1 LSNFIR
7 RSRLT
12 LGRVSLAAGML
23 LGSAGA
29 SQAQSENATMPIEF
43 TTPVYEVLGFVL
55 LAALAALV
63 YGFILRA
70 QVLKLSPGSAAMQEV
85 GEAIRS
91 GALAYLAKQVRTML
105 PLVGILAVVLFFL
118 YFHQYG
124 LTIAIGIALAF
135 LAGVTLS
142 YTAGYIGMGMAVTGN
157 QRTAHQ
163 ALTTYKGAL
172 ETAFKSG
179 AVAGMMTVGLGLL
192 GATVIFWIF
201 KGDAMKVLV
210 GFGFGGS
217 LAALFMRVGGGIFTK
232 SADVGADLVGKV
244 EHSIPEDDPRN
255 AATIADN
262 VGDNVGDCAG
272 MAADVFESYLVTL
285 VAALLLGAAVA
296 SENYSPALAL
306 PLILFPLVIH
316 GVGIF
321 ASVIGIGSLRGKED
335 IQLDPLTPINRGF
348 WLTGL
353 LAAIGLAA
361 AAFLLP
367 GLKDGITVDGRVYG
381 PIYFIVAPVIGVILA
396 LVIGKQTEYFTGS
409 DKRPVN
415 EVAHASQTGPATLI
429 LSGFSL
435 GLESAAWGVVVI
447 VVALF
452 SIILLFGGNPL
463 LSAYGIALA
472 GLGLLTTTGYVL
484 AMDTFGP
491 ISDNAQGIF
500 EMSGAM
506 HEHLANNPKL
516 NGTGPATLP
525 GDKVVSKLDS
535 AGNTTKALTKGFAIA
550 TAVIAAVALF
560 QGFVTDAHLTP
571 KDFSLVEPKVFIGL
585 LIGGAAPYL
594 FCSFAINAV
603 SRAAFQLVEE
613 VRRQFREIPGI
624 MDRTAKPDYARCV
637 EIATAAAQKEL
648 LGPGIL
654 AICLP
659 ILVGFGLGA
668 PALGGYLAGAIVSG
682 QLMAVLL
689 ANSGGAWDNAKKKIE
704 DGMFGGKGTDQHKA
718 SVIGD
723 TVGDP
728 FKDTAGPALNPLIKV
743 MNLVGVL
750 IAGAVVSTTDNFP
763 VRLGISAVMIAL
775 LAGAIL
781 FSKRGGLVEMADM
794 EAGGESP
801 GPKQPQEQTQS
812 LR

>member
-1 LSNFIR
+1 V
-7 RSRLT
+7 RLLFTMRT
-12 LGRVSLAAGML
+12 LAVLGLLAA
-23 LGSAGA
+23 SAQTSYAAGEA
-29 SQAQSENATMPIEF
+29 VPLPTF
-43 TTPVYEVLGFVL
+43 TPDVERVLGFVV
-55 LAALAALV
+55 LAALAALA
-63 YGFILRA
+63 YGFVLRA
-70 QVLKLSPGSAAMQEV
+70 QVLRLSPGSDSMQRV
-85 GEAIRS
+85 GAAIRA
-91 GALAYLAKQVRTML
+91 GAYAYLSKQVRTML
-105 PLVGILAVVLFFL
+105 PLVGVLAVALFFL
-118 YFHQYG
+118 FHGQPGY
-124 LTIAIGIALAF
+124 TTTTALGVSVAF
-135 LAGVTLS
+135 LVGVGLS
-142 YTAGYIGMGMAVTGN
+142 YAAGYIGMGMAVNGN

-192 GATVIFWIF
+192 GATVFF
-201 KGDAMKVLV
+201 YVFQTDAMKVLV

-232 SADVGADLVGKV
+232 AADVGADLVGKV
-244 EHSIPEDDPRN
+244 EQDIPEDDPRN

-285 VAALLLGAAVA
+285 VAALILGAAVGGPV
-296 SENYSPALAL
+296 YAL

-316 GVGIF
+316 GIGILSSVVGI
-321 ASVIGIGSLRGKED
+321 ATMRGRED
-335 IQLDPLTPINRGF
+335 MTLDPLVPINRGF
-348 WLTGL
+348 WVTAAIALAGVA
-353 LAAIGLAA
+353 LAALT
-361 AAFLLP
+361 LP
-367 GLKDGITVDGRVYG
+367 GLRDGITVSSHTYG
-381 PIYFIVAPVIGVILA
+381 AWYFVTAVGVGVVLA
-396 LVIGKQTEYFTGS
+396 LAIGKLTEHFTGT
-409 DKRPVN
+409 DKRPVT

-435 GLESAAWGVVVI
+435 GLESAAWGAGAI
-447 VVALF
+447 VVALLA
-452 SIILLFGGNPL
+452 IVLLFGGNAL
-463 LSAYGIALA
+463 LAAYGIALA

-506 HEHLANNPKL
+506 KEYRASL
-516 NGTGPATLP
+516 NGAAPSAFA
-525 GDKVVSKLDS
+525 GDKVVAKLDS

-560 QGFVTDAHLTP
+560 RTFMTDAHLSAAA
-571 KDFSLVEPKVFIGL
+571 FSLGSPKVFIGL

-613 VRRQFREIPGI
+613 VRRQFREMPGI
-624 MDRTAKPDYARCV
+624 MNYTQTPDYARCV
-637 EIATAAAQKEL
+637 AISTAAAQREL

-659 ILVGFGLGA
+659 ILVGFGMGA
-668 PALGGYLAGAIVSG
+668 SALGGYLAGAIVSG

-689 ANSGGAWDNAKKKIE
+689 SNSGGAWDNAKKKIE
-704 DGMFGGKGTDQHKA
+704 DGLFGGKGTDQHKA

-750 IAGAVVSTTDNFP
+750 IAGVIVLPDLSALVRIVICVVM
-763 VRLGISAVMIAL
+763 AAL
-775 LAGAIL
+775 LTGAIL
-781 FSKRGGLVEMADM
+781 FSKRGGIGLVTP
-794 EAGGESP
+794 EAPMPLAANAEREEALH
-801 GPKQPQEQTQS
+801 K
-812 LR
+812 

>member
-1 LSNFIR
+1 MSTILR

-12 LGRVSLAAGML
+12 LGRASLAAGML
-23 LGSAGA
+23 LAGAGA
-29 SQAQSENATMPIEF
+29 SQAQSESAAVPIKFTM
-43 TTPVYEVLGFVL
+43 PVYEVLGFVL
-55 LAALAALV
+55 LAAVTALI
-63 YGFILRA
+63 YGFILRQ
-70 QVLKLSPGSAAMQEV
+70 QVLSLSAGSEAMQEV

-124 LTIAIGIALAF
+124 LTIAIGIAVAF

-142 YTAGYIGMGMAVTGN
+142 YTAGYIGMGMAVAGN

-192 GATVIFWIF
+192 GATIIFAIF

-285 VAALLLGAAVA
+285 VAALLLGAAVGGV
-296 SENYSPALAL
+296 NFAL
-306 PLILFPLVIH
+306 PLVLFPLVIH
-316 GVGIF
+316 GIGIF

-335 IQLDPLTPINRGF
+335 ITLDPLTPINRGF

-367 GLKDGITVDGRVYG
+367 GIKDGITVDGRTYG
-381 PIYFIVAPVIGVILA
+381 PIYFVIAPVIGVILA

-435 GLESAAWGVVVI
+435 GLESAAWGVAVI
-447 VVALF
+447 VIALF
-452 SIILLFGGNPL
+452 SIVLLFGGNPL

-506 HEHLANNPKL
+506 NEYHASL
-516 NGTGPATLP
+516 NGSAPSTLP

-624 MDRTAKPDYARCV
+624 MERTAKPDYARCV

-750 IAGAVVSTTDNFP
+750 IAGAVVSTTDNLP
-763 VRLGISAVMIAL
+763 VRVGISVVMIAL

-781 FSKRGGLVEMADM
+781 FSKRGGLAEMADA
-794 EAGGESP
+794 ESENEVSIGGQS
-801 GPKQPQEQTQS
+801 QEQKQT

>member
-1 LSNFIR
+1 MSHCIR
-7 RSRLT
+7 RLGLT
-12 LGRVSLAAGML
+12 LGRGCLAAGL
-23 LGSAGA
+23 LLAGTRA
-29 SQAQSENATMPIEF
+29 SQAQSENTTVPITF
-43 TTPVYEVLGFVL
+43 TTPVYEALGFVL

-70 QVLKLSPGSAAMQEV
+70 QVLKLSAGSAAMQEV

-105 PLVGILAVVLFFL
+105 PLVGILAVALFFF

-124 LTIAIGIALAF
+124 VVIAAGIAVAF

-142 YTAGYIGMGMAVTGN
+142 YTAGYIGMGMAVAGN
-157 QRTAHQ
+157 QRTANQ

-192 GATVIFWIF
+192 GATVIFLIF

-296 SENYSPALAL
+296 TYTQNPNLAL
-306 PLILFPLVIH
+306 PLILLPLVIH

-321 ASVIGIGSLRGKED
+321 ASVIGISSLRGKED
-335 IQLDPLTPINRGF
+335 IDLDPLTPINRGF

-353 LAAIGLAA
+353 LATLGLTA

-367 GLKDGITVDGRVYG
+367 GIKDGITVDGRVYG
-381 PIYFIVAPVIGVILA
+381 PVYFIVAPVIGVILA

-435 GLESAAWGVVVI
+435 GLESAAWGAVVI
-447 VVALF
+447 VIALF
-452 SIILLFGGNPL
+452 SIVLLFGGNAL

-506 HEHLANNPKL
+506 QEHTAHL
-516 NGTGPATLP
+516 NGSVPSTLP

-560 QGFVTDAHLTP
+560 QGFVADAHLTP

-624 MDRTAKPDYARCV
+624 MERTAKPDYARCV

-750 IAGAVVSTTDNFP
+750 IAGAVVGTEHNMP
-763 VRLGISAVMIAL
+763 VRLAISVVMIAL

-781 FSKRGGLVEMADM
+781 FSKRGGLAEMADM
-794 EAGGESP
+794 EAGDESA
-801 GPKQPQEQTQS
+801 GSKDALEQTRT